1 MTTPHTVL
9 LIDDE
14 APARSLLRQ
23 YLASY
28 PQFEI
33 VAEAADGK
41 EALAAIRAYRPA
53 IVFMDVQM
61 PGLTGLEVLARLD
74 ELPLVIFSTAYDR
87 YALEAFEFHAVDYL
101 LKPYARDRFERAV
114 NQLLPR
120 LAQPQDSVAELA
132 QQLRDQARPASF
144 PDRIMVP
151 RGSKYIAL
159 PAADI
164 LHIRAEGDYS
174 SLVTADAAYL
184 SSYGLKKLEKRLD
197 PERFLR
203 VHRSAI
209 VQRTAIKE
217 VYREGH
223 GFDLV
228 MSNGDIVRAG
238 RAYAERVR
246 ELLF

>member
-1 MTTPHTVL
+1 M
-9 LIDDE
+9 
-14 APARSLLRQ
+14 
-23 YLASY
+23 
-28 PQFEI
+28 
-33 VAEAADGK
+33 AEAADGE

-174 SLVTADAAYL
+174 RLITADAAYL
-184 SSYGLKKLEKRLD
+184 SNYGLKKLEERLD

-203 VHRSAI
+203 IHRSAI
-209 VQRTAIKE
+209 VQRTAIGE

-228 MSNGDIVRAG
+228 MSNGDIVRVG
-238 RAYAERVR
+238 RVYADRVR